1 MKIYD
6 IAVVGGGPAGSV
18 FVKCLS
24 DKFSVVLIDKKND
37 SENSFRKPCG
47 GLLAPEGQKALSKLG
62 LNLPKSVLVDPQIFS
77 VKTIDLDNDI
87 TKHYQRMYINCDR
100 HKFDRWLFSS
110 MGENVDK
117 KEGTVTK
124 IEETEKGFTLTYSK
138 GGNEETITAK
148 YLVGADGA
156 KSSVRKFLK
165 PDFRCRKYISIQQ
178 WFYDKNPKPFYS
190 CIFDSKNTD
199 CYSWSISKD
208 GYFIFGGAYPI
219 ENGREAF
226 NNQKKKLT
234 EKGFVFGEPVKT
246 EGCLVLRP
254 ESFRQFFMGKG
265 NAFLIGEAAG
275 LISPSSLEGISS
287 AIISGMALAEAFE
300 SGKNIL
306 KTYKRKTSTLRRKLI
321 FKNLKVPFMYNK
333 FIRFFV
339 MKSGLLT
346 IEVSEDKER

>member
-6 IAVVGGGPAGSV
+6 VAVVGAGPAGSV
-18 FVKCLS
+18 FSKCLS

-37 SENSFRKPCG
+37 SENSFKKPCG

-87 TKHYQRMYINCDR
+87 TRHYQRMYINCDR
-100 HKFDRWLFSS
+100 HKFDRWLYSS
-110 MGENVDK
+110 IGGNADK
-117 KEGTVTK
+117 KEGTVTDIK
-124 IEETEKGFTLTYSK
+124 KSENGYILTYSIN
-138 GGNEETITAK
+138 GNEEQIEAK

-156 KSSVRKFLK
+156 KSSVRKFLN
-165 PDFRCRKYISIQQ
+165 PRFRCRKYISIQQ

-208 GYFIFGGAYPI
+208 GYFIFGGAYPVK
-219 ENGREAF
+219 NGKEAF
-226 NNQKKKLT
+226 SDQKKKLS

-246 EGCLVLRP
+246 EACLVLRP
-254 ESFRQFFMGKG
+254 ENAFQFYLGKE

-287 AIISGMALAEAFE
+287 AVISGMALAEAFKKE
-300 SGKNIL
+300 KNIL
-306 KTYKRKTSTLRRKLI
+306 KTYKKKTRSLRRKLVM
-321 FKNLKVPFMYNK
+321 KNLKVPFMYNK

-346 IEVSEDKER
+346 VEVDENI

>member
-1 MKIYD
+1 MKTYD
-6 IAVVGGGPAGSV
+6 VAVIGAGPAGSV
-18 FVKCLS
+18 FSKCLS

-37 SENSFRKPCG
+37 SENSFKKPCG

-77 VKTIDLDNDI
+77 VKTIDLDNNI

-100 HKFDRWLFSS
+100 HKFDRWLYSS
-110 MGENVDK
+110 AGENVCK
-117 KEGTVTK
+117 KEGTVTG
-124 IEETEKGFTLTYSK
+124 IEKTENKYLITYSFE
-138 GGNEETITAK
+138 GNEETIEAK

-156 KSSVRKFLK
+156 KSSVRNFLK
-165 PDFRCRKYISIQQ
+165 PDFRCRKYISVQQ
-178 WFYDKNPKPFYS
+178 WFSDKNPKPFYS

-208 GYFIFGGAYPI
+208 GYFIFGGAYPVK
-219 ENGREAF
+219 NGREAF
-226 NNQKKKLT
+226 ENQKKKLT
-234 EKGFVFGEPVKT
+234 EKGFVFGEPLKT
-246 EGCLVLRP
+246 EACLVLRP
-254 ESFRQFFMGKG
+254 QNSRQFFMGKE

-306 KTYKRKTSTLRRKLI
+306 KTYKRKTAGLRRKLVM
-321 FKNLKVPFMYNK
+321 KNLKVPFMYNK

-346 IEVSEDKER
+346 IEVDENI